1 MRKMAR
7 SERVRGARKGIG
19 EIRGFGT
26 HLRLSGQNSTGV
38 GNCIETS
45 IDGLERSH
53 PLIAFKKS
61 VVWLGVI
68 VLASRTHFKCGY
80 PAEAIRKEAARDPQE
95 SLDDSGTVL

>member
-1 MRKMAR
+1 
-7 SERVRGARKGIG
+7 
-19 EIRGFGT
+19 
-26 HLRLSGQNSTGV
+26 
-38 GNCIETS
+38 
-45 IDGLERSH
+45 LERSH